1 MSRVVITSL
10 GPAEKLG
17 AAMVPLRAQSAQAYQ
32 SRGVIDGN
40 PGIQAIPAPRPP
52 VPQDPTGLGTLGG
65 YHRSSQAPAYWYPGV
80 YYEVNNAGAPAEH
93 VPGAAVF
100 SDNQMPMP
108 ALSPLGLPS
117 VMMGRP
123 RLGGQFQQPSVS
135 RVAAYPSLG
144 GSSG

>member
-1 MSRVVITSL
+1 VSRVVITSL

-17 AAMVPLRAQSAQAYQ
+17 AAMVPIRAQSAQAYQ

-52 VPQDPTGLGTLGG
+52 LPQDTSGLAHLGG

-80 YYEVNNAGAPAEH
+80 YYEVNNADAPAEK
-93 VPGAAVF
+93 AAVSVF

-123 RLGGQFQQPSVS
+123 RLGGQFQQANRASVP
-135 RVAAYPSLG
+135 AYPSLG

>member
-1 MSRVVITSL
+1 VSRVVITSL

-17 AAMVPLRAQSAQAYQ
+17 SAMVPLRAQSAQAYQ

-52 VPQDPTGLGTLGG
+52 VPQGLTGLGILGG
-65 YHRSSQAPAYWYPGV
+65 YRRSSQAPAYWYPGV
-80 YYEVNNAGAPAEH
+80 YYEVNNADAPAEKAG
-93 VPGAAVF
+93 VSVF

-135 RVAAYPSLG
+135 RVASYPSLG